1 MEFGAPE
8 NLVLIWLVPL
18 VVLVCFF
25 AEKIRKKRL
34 RLVGLIRDDVLA
46 PLTQKH
52 APTSF
57 LRWLVKTCMISGAVA
72 CLVLAL
78 AKPRWG
84 FEWIDAKQ
92 RGADII
98 IAVDVS
104 KSMLAPDVS
113 PSRLERARR
122 KVSDLLDRMSGDR
135 VGLVAFAGTSFVQCP
150 LTMDY
155 GAVRMFL
162 SYLDPELIPTQGT
175 DLGSAIDMSLVGLF
189 DGAPEGTTTGRAIII
204 MTDGEDQEGQ
214 GLKAAEVAKS
224 KGVKVYTMSIGSEEG
239 TLIPEPGGGFK
250 KDRQGNLVISKPNEP
265 ALKAIAQATG
275 GTHVR
280 SVAGDGDIEAL
291 YDNGILKE
299 IDREENQEIRTKRWH
314 ERFQWFLAAAV
325 LLLFLEPLV
334 RDVRLPRKASVA
346 KAPKGIHAL
355 GLILI
360 LGALFFDDNAHAAS
374 LSEAHKYYDEKD
386 YEKAANAF
394 SEAEKEDPANPE
406 LTYNRAVSQFRN
418 GNFEGASE
426 GFGRSAGSS
435 DKSLQEKSWY
445 NMGNSLSYMQKFKEA
460 VDAYENTLKLNPGN
474 VKAKENLAL
483 VKKLLEQKKDQ
494 KDNQQKGDKN
504 KENQEENKD
513 QQQQDGQQQ
522 DGEPQEGQP
531 KDGQEKHGDQQDKQ
545 KSGDQSQPQP
555 GEKKEGESQ
564 DNKDP
569 GNKDQ
574 NAEQKEGETGKSQDV
589 EEEKKSEDE
598 KASGE
603 KDEEQTGNSSN
614 HNQEISQEI
623 KQSKTYSTEQA
634 KQLLRTVEDKIKKYR
649 YMEQSGAG
657 QTQDP
662 EKDW

>member
-8 NLVLIWLVPL
+8 NLVFIWLVPL

-34 RLVGLIRDDVLA
+34 RLVGLIRTEVLA
-46 PLTQKH
+46 PKS

-57 LRWLVKTCMISGAVA
+57 FRWLVKTCMLAGAVA
-72 CLVLAL
+72 CLVLAT

-104 KSMLAPDVS
+104 KSMLAQDVS

-155 GAVRMFL
+155 GAVRLFL

-175 DLGSAIDMSLVGLF
+175 DLGSAIDMSLAGLF

-204 MTDGEDQEGQ
+204 MTDGEDQEGR
-214 GLKAAEVAKS
+214 GLKAAEAAKA

-239 TLIPEPGGGFK
+239 TLIPELGGGFK
-250 KDRQGNLVISKPNEP
+250 KDRGGNLVISKSNEP
-265 ALKAIAQATG
+265 ALKAIALATG

-299 IDREENQEIRTKRWH
+299 IDREENQELRTKRWQ

-334 RDVRLPRKASVA
+334 RDVRLPRQTVVA
-346 KAPKGIHAL
+346 KAVKGVHSL
-355 GLILI
+355 GLIMI
-360 LGALFFDDNAHAAS
+360 LVFLADNGFAAS
-374 LSEAHKYYDEKD
+374 LSQAHKYYGEKD
-386 YEKAANAF
+386 YEKAAKAF
-394 SEAEKEDPANPE
+394 SEVEKEDSDNPE
-406 LTYNRAVSQFRN
+406 ITYNRAVSQYRN
-418 GNFEGASE
+418 GDFAGASE
-426 GFGRSAGSS
+426 GFGRSAGAK
-435 DKSLQEKSWY
+435 DKSVQEKSWY
-445 NMGNSLSYMQKFKEA
+445 NLGNSLSYMQKFKEA
-460 VDAYENTLKLNPGN
+460 VEAYENTLKLNPDN
-474 VKAKENLAL
+474 VKAKENLEL
-483 VKKLLEQKKDQ
+483 IKKRMEQQKEQNKNPQNGKKDQ
-494 KDNQQKGDKN
+494 EN
-504 KENQEENKD
+504 KQEHKD

-522 DGEPQEGQP
+522 DGQPQEGQP
-531 KDGQEKHGDQQDKQ
+531 KESQDQNQQNTEQQDQQKPGDENKQ
-545 KSGDQSQPQP
+545 NQNGEQKPD
-555 GEKKEGESQ
+555 EKKEGAGR
-564 DNKDP
+564 DNNDP
-569 GNKDQ
+569 KN
-574 NAEQKEGETGKSQDV
+574 EQKEGENGKPQDA
-589 EEEKKSEDE
+589 EDERKSED
-598 KASGE
+598 KKSAGQ
-603 KDEEQTGNSSN
+603 KDEQQASSSAN
-614 HNQEISQEI
+614 HNQEGSQER

-634 KQLLRTVEDKIKKYR
+634 KQLLRSVEDKIKKYR
-649 YMEQSGAG
+649 YIEQSGAG